1 MIFDITLTFQVYI
14 VFWIFLTHSFFL
26 SCFHFGTFLV
36 GVFLKPLFSHVAF
49 YLFDR
54 VDETPLQPL
63 RCIGKVKDLL
73 FGTEFPNGEENQQKD
88 MKIYKSF
95 F

>member
-14 VFWIFLTHSFFL
+14 VFLIFLTHSFFL
-26 SCFHFGTFLV
+26 SRIHFGTYLV
-36 GVFLKPLFSHVAF
+36 GVFLKSHVAF

-63 RCIGKVKDLL
+63 RCLGKVKDLL